1 MDPNSLTYNVE
12 AQEDD
17 GSCVYAYDIAL
28 GFWDIVPDCEEID
41 ILGQQISLNDQLP
54 DSIEVQGSGDG
65 SLFIDFAGTQLS
77 GEIDYSGVITVPN
90 QTTQVD
96 FGLGFPLDIDVQ
108 GEPQTPTGWNYSFVN
123 TMYDSW
129 GWSDAGGNSLWQ
141 WTFPSLTIT
150 FFII

>member
-65 SLFIDFAGTQLS
+65 SLFIEVAGTQLS
-77 GEIDYSGVITVPN
+77 GEIDYSGGITVPN

-108 GEPQTPTGWNYSFVN
+108 GTGKIELNNTGEMNLIYSFEIPLVGSQSI
-123 TMYDSW
+123 DCSI
-129 GWSDAGGNSLWQ
+129 SL
-141 WTFPSLTIT
+141 SK
-150 FFII
+150 

>member
-41 ILGQQISLNDQLP
+41 ILGQQISLNEQLP
-54 DSIEVQGSGDG
+54 DSVEVQGSGGG

-108 GEPQTPTGWNYSFVN
+108 GTGKIELNNTGEMNLIYSFEIPLVGSQSI
-123 TMYDSW
+123 DCSI
-129 GWSDAGGNSLWQ
+129 SL
-141 WTFPSLTIT
+141 SK
-150 FFII
+150 